1 MSKEKISTPSFTSD
15 FMSEDFELG
24 KEQQEELDSLYHETA
39 GKFRPGSIITGTVI
53 DKRPNG
59 ILVGID
65 YKSDAIIPSAEFSD
79 YELERL
85 LPKASI
91 EVLLDR
97 LEDEYGN
104 VVLSYQ
110 KAKAL
115 KAWETISDQADRD
128 ESVRGIV
135 ISKVRG
141 GLSVDI
147 GIPAFLPGSQID
159 TQRIVDF
166 DQFVG
171 QEVICKIL
179 KINKKRGNVI
189 VSRRKYLEELRSEE
203 KHKAL
208 ETIAEGQVLQGVVK
222 NITSYGAFVDVGG
235 IDGLLHITDMSWG
248 RINHPAELVKIGDT
262 VTVKVIAFD
271 REHEKV
277 SLGIKQLIKNPWE
290 GVDARY
296 PIGSRIKGKI
306 SSIADYGLFVEVE
319 DGVEGLVHIS
329 EISWTERINHLSRL
343 FAVGDTIEALVVAL
357 DKNNRRMSLSIK
369 QLKDDPWKAVAE
381 KVKIGDV
388 VQGPISNITD
398 FGLFVQLMEGVD
410 GLVHISDISWTD
422 HVGHPGDRY
431 KRADVISVV
440 VLAIDPEHRKVS
452 LGIKQLDKDPWTDV
466 AERYKVGDK
475 VEGAVSK
482 VTNFGAFV
490 KLPMGIEGLVHI
502 SELADQEVHKVEDV
516 LKVGDSREFRII
528 KVSPDERKL
537 GLSLRT
543 PREHSEKRVSH
554 AHATTQQHQQSEPHK
569 RERVVR
575 DKEREKK
582 SHPELAFVNNDQQP
596 KMRHDKSQESSKMK
610 GSLQQ
615 ALEEHLRQK
624 NDDQK

>member
-1 MSKEKISTPSFTSD
+1 MSKEKIAKPFAVND
-15 FMSEDFELG
+15 FFSEDFELS
-24 KEQQEELDSLYHETA
+24 KEQQGELDALYRETA
-39 GKFRPGSIITGTVI
+39 GKFRPGSIITGIVL

-65 YKSDAIIPSAEFSD
+65 YKSDAVVPANEFSE
-79 YELERL
+79 YELDRL
-85 LPKASI
+85 QPKASI

-97 LEDEYGN
+97 LEDENGN
-104 VVLSYQ
+104 VILSYQ

-115 KAWETISDQADRD
+115 KAWETISEQADRD
-128 ESVRGIV
+128 ESVRGV
-135 ISKVRG
+135 VTSKVRG

-222 NITSYGAFVDVGG
+222 NITSYGAFVDIGG

-248 RINHPAELVKIGDT
+248 RINHPAELVKIGDML
-262 VTVKVIAFD
+262 TVKVIAFD
-271 REHEKV
+271 RDHEKV

-296 PIGSRIKGKI
+296 PISSRVKGKI

-319 DGVEGLVHIS
+319 EGVEGLVHIS

-343 FAVGDTIEALVVAL
+343 FSVGDTIEALVVAL

-369 QLKDDPWKAVAE
+369 QLKEDPWRAVAE
-381 KVKIGDV
+381 KIKVGDV

-431 KRADVISVV
+431 KRGDVVSVI
-440 VLAIDPEHRKVS
+440 VLAIDPDHRKVS
-452 LGIKQLDKDPWTDV
+452 LGIKQLEKDPWADV
-466 AERYKVGDK
+466 SDRYKVSDK
-475 VEGAVSK
+475 VEGIVSK
-482 VTNFGAFV
+482 VTNFGAFI

-502 SELADQEVHKVEDV
+502 SELADQEVSKVEDI
-516 LKVGDSREFRII
+516 LKVGDSKEFRII
-528 KVSPDERKL
+528 KVSPEERKL
-537 GLSLRT
+537 GLSLRS
-543 PREHSEKRVSH
+543 PREHIEKRSQHSNVAQQGEQ
-554 AHATTQQHQQSEPHK
+554 AHSK
-569 RERVVR
+569 RPAR

-582 SHPELAFVNNDQQP
+582 VHQEMSLVADQP
-596 KMRHDKSQESSKMK
+596 LHSGKIRHDKSHEAPSKMRS
-610 GSLQQ
+610 SLQQ

-624 NDDQK
+624 NEEQK